1 MNKSRSGH
9 CQSKVAGL
17 SYSTE
22 DRELGR
28 PELTP
33 LGKCCGMLRWPKRK
47 SWFKAQADGSF
58 MDKTADSTNRA
69 SGPQLKREQA
79 AMLSHYELMHGLAL
93 ISNLRLRKYLGLIEA
108 QRAKK
113 TVEEDPLDTLRKA
126 MRQEASI
133 KPKARMLWDEN
144 REIDLYTWGP
154 LQLFFCVAWAFLDKY
169 RYLSAQHP
177 NLVSADLD
185 RYIEENRAGLD
196 ATRDLR
202 DWVLHPG
209 GSRQPD
215 SAMEMLFSAG
225 GVPGNAYPLEMV
237 NRLVNL
243 AAKFLEQLGE

>member
-1 MNKSRSGH
+1 
-9 CQSKVAGL
+9 
-17 SYSTE
+17 
-22 DRELGR
+22 
-28 PELTP
+28 
-33 LGKCCGMLRWPKRK
+33 
-47 SWFKAQADGSF
+47 

-113 TVEEDPLDTLRKA
+113 TVEEDPLETLRKA

-225 GVPGNAYPLEMV
+225 GAPGNAYPLEMV

-243 AAKFLEQLGE
+243 AAKFLEQLGERAR